1 MTSLKVKIARV
12 FTRQE
17 CALLNRFTNGRCVV
31 SMVTEHQREAGL
43 SWVSVMST
51 FSPYDGPSFLLLAN
65 YLCSYTLYVGG
76 SARDYPWLPGGI
88 TWCREGLGKAGRE
101 ATKGSEKASFLP
113 IRRRCVRYP

>member
-1 MTSLKVKIARV
+1 
-12 FTRQE
+12 
-17 CALLNRFTNGRCVV
+17 
-31 SMVTEHQREAGL
+31 MVTEHQREAGL